1 MVMGSLAGTEVP
13 ILGSDALKWLDLS
26 VVPSSP
32 PHHSS
37 HQPFAPPTEDAASCH
52 IIGDPPVYLFW
63 RIHKKLPHV
72 LELLEFS
79 PRNDFPSVGLRLV
92 FQDALCPFAFIW
104 QDESRSSTG
113 NPYFLY
119 ALTVSGIAY
128 VFQLKNVCDYA
139 SCSTF
144 PQNKFV
150 GVNLQAITQAEA
162 ITAVAATKGCL
173 LIGRPD
179 GSINCFQ
186 LGTLDKDAPGF
197 MHELRDDGGI
207 GRIWSLMARGRS
219 GVSPVQ
225 DLLISKVCG
234 RKLLLA
240 LHLDG
245 SLRGWDLS
253 SHTRLFNHVISPR
266 SSPGTKVSRLC
277 VSDANSRSSSSIIP
291 IGGLYRRDGR
301 CGVVMIGICTLHFD
315 LGDKITF
322 SSEPLMLEIPL
333 TESKVIDLKIVSEK
347 LWILKENGL
356 LLYDISLEKWQKDEF
371 LMNYGLYEA
380 FVADQLFQGSE
391 NSLDDLVWTNQ
402 ALFSSMK
409 GQVVPFVS
417 SIFLRRLFQPGIL
430 QNIPLISTIK
440 GYNKQCAD
448 TDFQSLTL
456 HGLREEIFSVME
468 CEGGSGNQTSVICWW
483 KNFCH
488 RYFCNWCKSN
498 LPYSLFADTSTG
510 AVGLVRQNSISLFR
524 GLEDIEMLIYG
535 SFDEIRDLDLP
546 ENDLDREILFELLRC
561 ASSISQQLGKA
572 AAAIFCESRISAPV
586 LSSEEIVP
594 HLVKILETGCSSAVA
609 EYHVSQFGSGN
620 AWKKELSDHKNQ
632 RKFSVDMLLTL
643 HTLYSKADS
652 WAKVLDV
659 LENYLK
665 FLVPRKTN
673 QIMESEVKFNVNTSI
688 MVQSTSQIAKV
699 MFESALDVLLLL
711 GYLVNISGQV
721 HMMQEDISRIQLELV
736 PLIEEILT
744 EWLILHFLGTTPCQS
759 PSWEDFSSQ
768 LSSLHIDGNSDNR
781 SWNGKPGFCNF
792 PLACLLFVDRGCYG
806 EDQAYLSSHSLPN
819 PNDIVRS
826 VRTFSS
832 WIIWGLTHKEYASF
846 FSHSTDLT
854 VVLMKRGQYE
864 AVENIGQ
871 NALEEVQDLL
881 AVIDV
886 YSRKEKT
893 SQSVQSTNGEWCRH
907 LHLLGL
913 CLLARSR
920 CGLQEKAKEKKV
932 HEAVRCFFR
941 ASSCLGASQALQSL
955 SIHGPLQSY
964 FNGLASEA
972 TWKLHYYQWV
982 MQMFELYNWSDG
994 ACEFALAAL
1003 EQVDEVL
1010 DTGNDNSVGDL
1021 SHESATT
1028 IRGRLWANVFK
1039 FTLDLKLYYDAYCA
1053 IISNPDEE
1061 SKYLCLRR
1069 FVIVLIEHG
1078 ASKTLCNGGI
1088 PFVGLI
1094 EKVEQE
1100 LAWKAERSDVAVTP
1114 SPYKLLYAFEMH
1126 RHNWRK
1132 AACYIYR
1139 YSVRLRGELVSK
1151 EQHRISLILQERLN
1165 GLSAAINALN
1175 LVHAAYAW
1183 IDPQF
1188 DNNIWQDGHYPNK
1201 KARKDGE
1208 EKLPS
1213 TTELKY
1219 WRANYFIDVDA
1230 LEKEFVVTSAEY
1242 SLSIANNNFKV
1253 TEKESLPSELVDLLV
1268 KENLYDM
1275 AFTVI
1280 LRFWAGSELERKLEQ
1295 VFIAMSVK
1303 CCPNTV
1309 GSPLGG
1315 CEKLMCFRNSVITH
1329 RLLLTSAEDET
1340 SRAILQTKGSGQW
1353 GTLELYLEKYKSMH
1367 PRLPTIV
1374 AETLLRTDPQIEL
1387 PLWLVRMFKG
1397 GRRATAWGMT
1407 GQESDPASLFR
1418 LYVNSGHFVEAINL
1432 LLEYMDSFASLKPA
1446 NIINRKK
1453 MSAIWFPFTTIEM
1466 LWCQLG
1472 ELSSSGHIT
1481 DQCDKL
1487 KRLLRGALTN
1497 HLKQVEA
1504 DSCDAVSSA
1513 IV

>member
-1 MVMGSLAGTEVP
+1 MELRNAIDQTFVAQEIKINELGRELDKVLTKLAHLKARDQVDRVEVM
-13 ILGSDALKWLDLS
+13 
-26 VVPSSP
+26 
-32 PHHSS
+32 
-37 HQPFAPPTEDAASCH
+37 PT
-52 IIGDPPVYLFW
+52 
-63 RIHKKLPHV
+63 KLP
-72 LELLEFS
+72 
-79 PRNDFPSVGLRLV
+79 GL
-92 FQDALCPFAFIW
+92 
-104 QDESRSSTG
+104 G
-113 NPYFLY
+113 
-119 ALTVSGIAY
+119 
-128 VFQLKNVCDYA
+128 
-139 SCSTF
+139 
-144 PQNKFV
+144 
-150 GVNLQAITQAEA
+150 
-162 ITAVAATKGCL
+162 
-173 LIGRPD
+173 
-179 GSINCFQ
+179 
-186 LGTLDKDAPGF
+186 
-197 MHELRDDGGI
+197 
-207 GRIWSLMARGRS
+207 
-219 GVSPVQ
+219 
-225 DLLISKVCG
+225 
-234 RKLLLA
+234 
-240 LHLDG
+240 
-245 SLRGWDLS
+245 
-253 SHTRLFNHVISPR
+253 
-266 SSPGTKVSRLC
+266 
-277 VSDANSRSSSSIIP
+277 
-291 IGGLYRRDGR
+291 
-301 CGVVMIGICTLHFD
+301 
-315 LGDKITF
+315 
-322 SSEPLMLEIPL
+322 
-333 TESKVIDLKIVSEK
+333 
-347 LWILKENGL
+347 
-356 LLYDISLEKWQKDEF
+356 
-371 LMNYGLYEA
+371 
-380 FVADQLFQGSE
+380 
-391 NSLDDLVWTNQ
+391 
-402 ALFSSMK
+402 
-409 GQVVPFVS
+409 
-417 SIFLRRLFQPGIL
+417 LFQPGIL

-456 HGLREEIFSVME
+456 HVPELFFLLREVQEIKLLLFV
-468 CEGGSGNQTSVICWW
+468 GGKTFAIVI
-483 KNFCH
+483 
-488 RYFCNWCKSN
+488 S
-498 LPYSLFADTSTG
+498 ATG
-510 AVGLVRQNSISLFR
+510 
-524 GLEDIEMLIYG
+524 DIEMLIYG

-665 FLVPRKTN
+665 FLVPRKIN

-744 EWLILHFLGTTPCQS
+744 EWLILHFLGTTPCES

-806 EDQAYLSSHSLPN
+806 EDHAYLSSHSLPN

-864 AVENIGQ
+864 AVERFR
-871 NALEEVQDLL
+871 APL

-941 ASSCLGASQALQSL
+941 ASSCQGASQALQ
-955 SIHGPLQSY
+955 
-964 FNGLASEA
+964 NGLASEA

-982 MQMFELYNWSDG
+982 MQMFEQYNWSDG

-1078 ASKTLCNGGI
+1078 ASKTLCNGRI

-1188 DNNIWQDGHYPNK
+1188 DNNSCQDGHYPNK

-1219 WRANYFIDVDA
+1219 WRANCFIDVDA

-1280 LRFWAGSELERKLEQ
+1280 LRFWVGSELERKLEQ

-1309 GSPLGG
+1309 GSPLG
-1315 CEKLMCFRNSVITH
+1315 RNSVITH

-1446 NIINRKK
+1446 NVINRKK

>member
-1 MVMGSLAGTEVP
+1 MGMGSLGGTEVP
-13 ILGSDALKWLDLS
+13 ILGSDAVKWLDLS
-26 VVPSSP
+26 VVASSP

-72 LELLEFS
+72 LELLELS
-79 PRNDFPSVGLRLV
+79 PSNDFPSVGLRLV

-104 QDESRSSTG
+104 QDETRSSTG
-113 NPYFLY
+113 IQYFLY

-128 VFQLKNVCDYA
+128 LFQLKNVCDYA

-162 ITAVAATKGCL
+162 ITAVAATKGRL
-173 LIGRPD
+173 LIGRQD

-197 MHELRDDGGI
+197 MHELRDDSGI
-207 GRIWSLMARGRS
+207 GRIWSLMARSRS
-219 GVSPVQ
+219 GASPVQ
-225 DLLISKVCG
+225 DLLVSEACG
-234 RKLLLA
+234 RKLLLV
-240 LHLDG
+240 LHVDG

-253 SHTRLFNHVISPR
+253 SHTRLFNHVISPE

-277 VSDANSRSSSSIIP
+277 ISDANSQNTYNNSLSIEHGEIN
-291 IGGLYRRDGR
+291 
-301 CGVVMIGICTLHFD
+301 VEMIGICTLHFD

-333 TESKVIDLKIVSEK
+333 TESKVIDLKMVSEK
-347 LWILKENGL
+347 LWILKEDGL
-356 LLYDISLEKWQKDEF
+356 LIYDISLEKMDLQEV
-371 LMNYGLYEA
+371 MNYGLHEA

-391 NSLDDLVWTNQ
+391 SSLDDLVWTNQ
-402 ALFSSMK
+402 ALFSSIK

-456 HGLREEIFSVME
+456 HGLREEIFSLME

-483 KNFCH
+483 KNFCS
-488 RYFCNWCKSN
+488 RYFRNWCKSN

-535 SFDEIRDLDLP
+535 SFDEIHDSDLP

-572 AAAIFCESRISAPV
+572 AAAIFCESLISAPV

-594 HLVKILETGCSSAVA
+594 HLVKILETGCSSAVV
-609 EYHVSQFGSGN
+609 EYHISQLGSGN

-665 FLVPRKTN
+665 FLVPRKSN
-673 QIMESEVKFNVNTSI
+673 QIIESEVKFNINTSI

-699 MFESALDVLLLL
+699 MFESALDILLLL

-744 EWLILHFLGTTPCQS
+744 EWLILHFLGITPCES
-759 PSWEDFSSQ
+759 PASEDFSSQ

-781 SWNGKPGFCNF
+781 SWNGKLGTCNF
-792 PLACLLFVDRGCYG
+792 PLACLLFVDRGRYG
-806 EDQAYLSSHSLPN
+806 EDQTYLSSHSLPN

-826 VRTFSS
+826 VRNFSS
-832 WIIWGLTHKEYASF
+832 WIIWGLHEESASF
-846 FSHSTDLT
+846 FSHSTDLS
-854 VVLMKRGQYE
+854 VVLMKHGQYE
-864 AVENIGQ
+864 AVE
-871 NALEEVQDLL
+871 ELL

-893 SQSVQSTNGEWCRH
+893 SQSVQSTSGEWCRH

-913 CLLARSR
+913 CLLARSH
-920 CGLQEKAKEKKV
+920 CGLQGKAKEKKV

-941 ASSCLGASQALQSL
+941 ASSCQGASQALQSL

-964 FNGLASEA
+964 CNGLASEA
-972 TWKLHYYQWV
+972 AWKLHYYQWV
-982 MQMFELYNWSDG
+982 MQMFEQYNRSDG
-994 ACEFALAAL
+994 AFEFALAAL

-1039 FTLDLKLYYDAYCA
+1039 FTLDLNLYYDAYCA

-1078 ASKTLCNGGI
+1078 ASKILCNGGL

-1188 DNNIWQDGHYPNK
+1188 DNNICPDGHYPNK

-1219 WRANYFIDVDA
+1219 WRASHFIDVDK

-1242 SLSIANNNFKV
+1242 SLSIANSNFKV
-1253 TEKESLPSELVDLLV
+1253 TEKQALPPEMVDLLV

-1280 LRFWAGSELERKLEQ
+1280 LKFWAGSELERKLEQ

-1315 CEKLMCFRNSVITH
+1315 NSVITH
-1329 RLLLTSAEDET
+1329 PLLLTSAEDET
-1340 SRAILQTKGSGQW
+1340 SRAILQTKGSSQW
-1353 GTLELYLEKYKSMH
+1353 GTLELYLEKYKGMH

-1374 AETLLRTDPQIEL
+1374 AETLLRTNPQIEL

-1418 LYVNSGHFVEAINL
+1418 LYVNSCHFVEAVNL

-1446 NIINRKK
+1446 DIINRKK